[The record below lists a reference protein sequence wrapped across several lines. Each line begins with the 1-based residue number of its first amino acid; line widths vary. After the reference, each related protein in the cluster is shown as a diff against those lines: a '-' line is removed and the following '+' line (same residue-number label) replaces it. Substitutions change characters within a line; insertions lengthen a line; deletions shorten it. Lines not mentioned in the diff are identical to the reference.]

1 MEKYVVLVNGGL
13 WGGGKVFV
21 ELESVKKLFRGEG
34 IEKWFVDDGGEDLE
48 LSFDEGIEMMLNFGG
63 GGDRVIVKNV
73 ELLEMGDDYVELSI
87 CKLLEEE

>member
-21 ELESVKKLFRGEG
+21 GLESVKKMFKDEG
-34 IEKWFVDDGGEDLE
+34 VKKWFVDDGGEDLK
-48 LSFDEGIEMMLNFGG
+48 LSFNEGIEMMLDFGG
-63 GGDRVIVKNV
+63 NGDKVVVKNK
-73 ELLEMGDDYVELSI
+73 ELLEMGDDEVEFSI